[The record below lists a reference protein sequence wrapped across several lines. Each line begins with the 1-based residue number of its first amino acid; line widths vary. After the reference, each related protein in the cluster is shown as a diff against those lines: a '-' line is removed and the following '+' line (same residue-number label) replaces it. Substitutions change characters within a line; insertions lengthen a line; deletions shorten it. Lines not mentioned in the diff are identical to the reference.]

1 MFPGGSIPL
10 NSGDLMRFLILLAV
24 LAGCKSSPVQYEI
37 IEVHGE
43 KLSNMRGSVP
53 NKRAGVVLEMQGSH
67 TVRTGP
73 CRCLLDPCRAIPGQT
88 GSLPTASG
96 IDVGGGT
103 ADERRTPARNQAAN
117 AGIGL
122 SAGD

>member
-1 MFPGGSIPL
+1 
-10 NSGDLMRFLILLAV
+10 MRFLILLAV
-24 LAGCKSSPVQYEI
+24 LAGCKSAPVQYEI

-43 KLSNMRGSVP
+43 KLSDVRGPVQRKKQNML
-53 NKRAGVVLEMQGSH
+53 LEMHGRNASQQRPRRG
-67 TVRTGP
+67 
-73 CRCLLDPCRAIPGQT
+73 LLGPCRAIPGQT